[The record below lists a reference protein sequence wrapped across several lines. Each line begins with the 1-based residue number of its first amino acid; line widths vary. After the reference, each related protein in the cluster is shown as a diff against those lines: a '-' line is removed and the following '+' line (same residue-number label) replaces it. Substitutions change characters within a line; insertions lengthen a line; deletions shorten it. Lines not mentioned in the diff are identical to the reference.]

1 MWSHGS
7 ETPRLN
13 GEVSAMNSNIFRSR
27 VAALMLGVA
36 SVGALATVMATPAE
50 AAIRAAVGKPLQE
63 AQSLAAAGNYSAAMA
78 KVNQAA
84 GVGGLTAEESRD
96 VAQMKAYIA
105 SKQGGGGGKLAN
117 DYRAGRWSAVISD
130 AGEGNLSATDMAAVA
145 TAYYKLGRNAD
156 CVRYI
161 KSHFGSGASDIVLK
175 IQMAC
180 AFGAGDDASQTS
192 ALEEL
197 VGRSQ
202 SPEYWSQLLKS
213 AQRTRGLRDPQSLD
227 IYRLKLRTGSITT
240 ADEYLT
246 LSKLALAGGFAAE
259 AAAVEQ
265 KGIDAKV
272 LTGDSVARLMNMTK
286 TQMANDKAGTPA
298 GLAAA
303 QKAPTGDALVKLGED
318 LWGMGKF
325 PEAISAIQAG
335 IAKDKTDINLANTR
349 LGMAYLSAGQ
359 KDSAIRAF
367 QKAAKGDNPNQAMI
381 ARLWLLYA
389 RK

>member
-1 MWSHGS
+1 
-7 ETPRLN
+7 
-13 GEVSAMNSNIFRSR
+13 MNSKHFRSR
-27 VAALMLGVA
+27 IAALMLGVA
-36 SVGALATVMATPAE
+36 SVGALAMVTATPAE
-50 AAIRAAVGKPLQE
+50 AAIRAAVGKPLQQ
-63 AQSLAAAGNYSAAMA
+63 AQSLAASGNYSGAMA
-78 KVNQAA
+78 KVNEAA
-84 GVGGLTAEESRD
+84 GVGGLTPEESRD
-96 VAQMKAYIA
+96 VAQMRAYIT

-117 DYRAGRWSAVISD
+117 DYRAGRWGAVISD

-161 KSHFGSGASDIVLK
+161 RSHFGNGASDIVLK

-180 AFGAGDDASQTS
+180 AFGAGDDASQTA

-213 AQRTRGLRDPQSLD
+213 AQRTRGLRDPQSID

-246 LSKLALAGGFAAE
+246 LSKLALAGGFASE

-286 TQMANDKAGTPA
+286 TQMAADKAGTPA

-335 IAKDKTDINLANTR
+335 IAKDKTDLNLANTR

-359 KDSAIRAF
+359 KDQAVRAF
-367 QKAAKGDNPNQAMI
+367 NKAAKGDNPNQAMV

>member
-1 MWSHGS
+1 MNSSILRSRTAAVLFGI
-7 ETPRLN
+7 
-13 GEVSAMNSNIFRSR
+13 VSAISLSA
-27 VAALMLGVA
+27 V
-36 SVGALATVMATPAE
+36 TPAD
-50 AAIRAAVGKPLQE
+50 AAVRAAVGKPLQS
-63 AQSLAAAGNYSAAMA
+63 AQSLAASGNYSAAMA
-78 KVNQAA
+78 KVHEAE
-84 GVGGLTAEESRD
+84 GVGGLTGEESR
-96 VAQMKAYIA
+96 VIAQMKAYIT

-117 DYRAGRWSAVISD
+117 DYRAGRWSAVIAD
-130 AGEGNLSATDMAAVA
+130 AGEGGLSANDMAAVA
-145 TAYYKLGRNAD
+145 TAYYKLGRNAE

-161 KSHFGSGASDIVLK
+161 KNHFGGGASDIVLK

-180 AFGAGDDASQTS
+180 AFGAGDDASQTE
-192 ALEEL
+192 ALETL

-202 SPEYWSQLLKS
+202 SPEYWGQLLKS
-213 AQRTRGLRDPQSLD
+213 AQRTRGLRDPQTID
-227 IYRLKLRTGSITT
+227 IYRLKLRTGTLTS
-240 ADEYLT
+240 ADDYLT

-259 AAAVEQ
+259 AMAVEQ

-272 LTGDSVARLMNMTK
+272 LTGDSINRLMAMTK
-286 TQMANDKAGTPA
+286 TQMAGDKAGTPA

-335 IAKDKTDINLANTR
+335 IAKDKTDLNLANTR

-359 KDSAIRAF
+359 KDAALRAF
-367 QKAAKGDNPNQAMI
+367 AKAAKGDNPNQAMV
-381 ARLWLLYA
+381 ARLWTLYA